1 MSEGFLF
8 DRRKASEAQEKYC
21 ETNGCPYFAPSD
33 GWCWACG
40 RNIYDKVE
48 HTMSNG
54 ETYYTGVTIAG
65 AGSFL
70 ITGCPHC
77 KRTYCD

>member
-1 MSEGFLF
+1 MLF
-8 DRRKASEAQEKYC
+8 NRQKASAAQEEYCKKNKYPC
-21 ETNGCPYFAPSD
+21 LAPSD

-40 RNIYDKVE
+40 RNIYDKVQ
-48 HTMSNG
+48 HAMSNG
-54 ETYYTGVTIAG
+54 ETYYTGITVDG
-65 AGSFL
+65 ASNFF